1 VLVDGKG
8 VGDVG
13 AVVLRDREL
22 LAEDGMVVVAVTLD
36 RETGAVVA
44 GPEIASRGW
53 VYEREAEAVLDEA
66 KTALREA
73 LAGLSSE
80 GPLAREAVASLLR
93 GTLRRF
99 IQQRYDRKPIVL
111 PMVLDA

>member
-1 VLVDGKG
+1 
-8 VGDVG
+8 
-13 AVVLRDREL
+13 
-22 LAEDGMVVVAVTLD
+22 M
-36 RETGAVVA
+36 
-44 GPEIASRGW
+44 
-53 VYEREAEAVLDEA
+53 LDEA

-73 LAGLSSE
+73 LAGPSSE